1 MQKLLVISLGLLL
14 AAASFPGAFANG
26 GGGGP
31 SGSGSSGDSILD
43 PALHC
48 KKGEVVK
55 KVKHLGV
62 YMK

>member
-14 AAASFPGAFANG
+14 AATSFPGAFANP

-31 SGSGSSGDSILD
+31 GGSGDGILN

-48 KKGEVVK
+48 KKGGAVK
-55 KVKHLGV
+55 
-62 YMK
+62 